1 MLKEYKSVYNR
12 NPLRR
17 SKLKENVGENVSFV
31 TPVKW
36 SKTYY
41 MRYDEAE
48 KLAKENDWLIPFWE
62 ELSKAWKRRK
72 ISDWKKGKYITAS
85 KGENFSLK
93 GVKIA
98 MRIIESTS
106 GKKLMQ
112 KDFIGGIE
120 KSEVRFIVSYI
131 DENGTLIKKK
141 GDSFIDRLF

>member
-17 SKLKENVGENVSFV
+17 SKLKENIGENVTFV

-36 SKTYY
+36 SKTYH

-48 KLAKENDWLIPFWE
+48 KFAQQNDWLIPFWE
-62 ELSKAWKRRK
+62 ELSTAWKRRK
-72 ISDWKKGKYITAS
+72 ISDWKIGKYMTAT
-85 KGENFSLK
+85 KGENR

-98 MRIIESTS
+98 MRIIQSNS

-131 DENGTLIKKK
+131 DEDGTLIKKK
-141 GDSFIDRLF
+141 GDSFIDRFF